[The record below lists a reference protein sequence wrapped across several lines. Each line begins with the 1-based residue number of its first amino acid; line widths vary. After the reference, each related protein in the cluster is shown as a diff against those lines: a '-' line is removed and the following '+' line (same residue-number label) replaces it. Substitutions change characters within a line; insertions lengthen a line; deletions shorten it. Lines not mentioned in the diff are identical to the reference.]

1 MAPYSTR
8 LQGKH
13 SAPTLTV
20 TGENSPASFVV
31 EQSLNTMPSAKT
43 LAFDSK
49 TNRIFPIAAFDP
61 PPAGTPSLSA
71 LLAARWFR
79 VRSQF

>member
-8 LQGKH
+8 LH
-13 SAPTLTV
+13 SGPTLTV

-49 TNRIFPIAAFDP
+49 TNRIFPIAAAFNP